1 MSVKEIVPVREGDGT
16 FQCTRPPET
25 SRIFKRKRWIAL
37 SGSVLNIREV
47 RQRYIAMEYSHG
59 NTASIQRMAREPTHA
74 DMASVQQM
82 AREPSHSERIVSD
95 SGVPPATDPCAHKQQ
110 SL

>member
-1 MSVKEIVPVREGDGT
+1 MPVKETVPMREGDGT

-25 SRIFKRKRWIAL
+25 SRTFERKRWIAL

-59 NTASIQRMAREPTHA
+59 DAASIQQMAREPTHA
-74 DMASVQQM
+74 DMASVQRM
-82 AREPSHSERIVSD
+82 AREPSHGETAR
-95 SGVPPATDPCAHKQQ
+95 G
-110 SL
+110 